1 MRARPF
7 PRPGAQLLWEVRSP
21 LRRRVPAPTPSEV
34 IRRCGRALAIGAAL
48 ALAPGVSR
56 AQRSAAFDI
65 GLSALRQAGI
75 APATVTTFGGD
86 AAWTAHRFSVAGSAV
101 AARAP
106 DDRWTGQA
114 LIGVTLFAG
123 PTSGRW
129 EIGSALGAFGESNA
143 LPSTSAQL
151 VVRRHTLVAGVADLF
166 VGAGGA
172 ATERDRRWVGA
183 GLAQLGL
190 AAPMGGGTITTALGY
205 VDARRL
211 VLADVPPFGTYAEID
226 PVRYGDAIAF
236 WQRSVRSFDLS
247 VGGGG
252 RVFDVVREPTIWG
265 SASAAW
271 HVSRSLSVVG
281 AVGRALE
288 DVVRGVP
295 EARYASLSLRLPIG
309 NRATARD
316 ADDERPRLFVTRNL
330 ADSSDSTRRVVT
342 VHVKGATKVELM
354 ADFTEWAALPLA
366 PTPAADAWSLEC
378 AIAPGAHRLAVRI
391 DGGAWTVPANLP
403 RVDDDYG
410 GTVGLITVP

>member
-1 MRARPF
+1 M
-7 PRPGAQLLWEVRSP
+7 RSP
-21 LRRRVPAPTPSEV
+21 LRRRVSAPTPSEV
-34 IRRCGRALAIGAAL
+34 IRRRGRALAIGAAL
-48 ALAPGVSR
+48 ALAPGVVS
-56 AQRSAAFDI
+56 AQRSASFDL
-65 GLSALRQAGI
+65 GVSSLRQAGI
-75 APATVTTFGGD
+75 PPATVTTFGGE
-86 AAWTAHRFSVAGSAV
+86 AAWTARRFSLSGNAV

-114 LIGVTLFAG
+114 LVGATLFAG

-129 EIGSALGAFGESNA
+129 EIGTALGAFGQSNA

-166 VGAGGA
+166 VVGGGA
-172 ATERDRRWVGA
+172 ATERDRHWAGA

-190 AAPMGGGTITTALGY
+190 AAPVGGGAITTAVGY

-211 VLADVPPFGTYAEID
+211 ILADVPPFGTYAEID

-236 WQRSVRSFDLS
+236 WQRTVRSFDLS
-247 VGGGG
+247 VGGGA
-252 RVFDVVREPTIWG
+252 RVFDAVGEPTLWASG
-265 SASAAW
+265 SAGW
-271 HVSRSLSVVG
+271 RVTRSVTVVG

-309 NRATARD
+309 GGRATPESA
-316 ADDERPRLFVTRNL
+316 DERPRLFVARSL
-330 ADSSDSTRRVVT
+330 ADSSDSARRVVT
-342 VHVKGATKVELM
+342 VRVKRATKVELM

-366 PTPAADAWSLEC
+366 PTPSGDAWSLEC
-378 AIAPGAHRLAVRI
+378 AISPGAHRLAVRI